1 MSLKYLTKRN
11 ALNATTKLGVT
22 THFNHLRSI
31 PRAWLIRRSKHD
43 PKLKSVRPADRIKWW
58 NIVPGDQIRLRG
70 DPDSTLHE
78 VLSINRLSNRVFLKN
93 TGVGFMLFNSV
104 SYSQNYTFSPRPRI
118 LLPLRA
124 KIIIIQD
131 ASCTSESL
139 RYLTS
144 RIPQDLSGDNRSW
157 LPFYFSRILLNE
169 IINRVFASRL
179 GTSEPKWDYVAKRWV
194 WKRFAVQTTPKMPAK
209 YYTSSGLRRIHIP
222 WPKFEVRK
230 YPEGEFIRFYYYLEF
245 EFKLMHPTGGLY
257 DTSIDDVA
265 KVTYQM
271 PAFDPSPL
279 EPLPR
284 VPEEQE
290 YLNLLYNSHR
300 LQEYD
305 DSAPFELYLKW
316 ELANPHSRAKKL
328 ERWKSYQ
335 AGTHELLKSITADEL
350 KHLDGRPLKQAK
362 ADAAFK
368 WREQVKED
376 LEKKKKARWAHTA
389 KVEEW
394 ERKKVKK
401 AKKED
406 RQRKRLTEL
415 VLKDEPNQFLPSAV
429 KEKMRKVAA

>member
-11 ALNATTKLGVT
+11 ALNATTKLGIT

-70 DPDSTLHE
+70 DPDGALHE

-93 TGVGFMLFNSV
+93 TASSPKDSTPPQSKNYH
-104 SYSQNYTFSPRPRI
+104 YSRCQLYIREFLVPDRSDPSG
-118 LLPLRA
+118 PLRR
-124 KIIIIQD
+124 Q
-131 ASCTSESL
+131 S
-139 RYLTS
+139 
-144 RIPQDLSGDNRSW
+144 
-157 LPFYFSRILLNE
+157 
-169 IINRVFASRL
+169 VFASRI
-179 GTSEPKWDYVAKRWV
+179 GSSEPRWDYIAKRWV
-194 WKRFAVQTTPKMPAK
+194 WKRYAVQTTPKLPAQ
-209 YYTSSGLRRIHIP
+209 YYTRAGLRKIRIP
-222 WPKFEVRK
+222 WPRFETRK
-230 YPEGEFIRFYYYLEF
+230 YPE
-245 EFKLMHPTGGLY
+245 GGLY

-265 KVTYQM
+265 KVTYKT
-271 PAFDPSPL
+271 PAFDSSPL

-290 YLNLLYNSHR
+290 YLNLLYNPHR
-300 LQEYD
+300 LQDYD
-305 DSAPFELYLKW
+305 ESAPFELYLKW

-335 AGTHELLKSITADEL
+335 AGTHELLKSITADEV
-350 KHLDGRPLKQAK
+350 KHLDGRSLKQAK
-362 ADAAFK
+362 ADAAFN

-376 LEKKKKARWAHTA
+376 QEKKKKARWAHSA
-389 KVEEW
+389 KVGQW
-394 ERKKVKK
+394 ERKKAKK
-401 AKKED
+401 AQKED

-429 KEKMRKVAA
+429 KQELTKLGS

>member
-1 MSLKYLTKRN
+1 M
-11 ALNATTKLGVT
+11 
-22 THFNHLRSI
+22 HL
-31 PRAWLIRRSKHD
+31 
-43 PKLKSVRPADRIKWW
+43 
-58 NIVPGDQIRLRG
+58 
-70 DPDSTLHE
+70 
-78 VLSINRLSNRVFLKN
+78 
-93 TGVGFMLFNSV
+93 
-104 SYSQNYTFSPRPRI
+104 
-118 LLPLRA
+118 
-124 KIIIIQD
+124 
-131 ASCTSESL
+131 
-139 RYLTS
+139 
-144 RIPQDLSGDNRSW
+144 
-157 LPFYFSRILLNE
+157 
-169 IINRVFASRL
+169 
-179 GTSEPKWDYVAKRWV
+179 
-194 WKRFAVQTTPKMPAK
+194 
-209 YYTSSGLRRIHIP
+209 
-222 WPKFEVRK
+222 
-230 YPEGEFIRFYYYLEF
+230 
-245 EFKLMHPTGGLY
+245 TGGLY

-279 EPLPR
+279 GPLPR

-290 YLNLLYNSHR
+290 YLNLLYNPHR

-305 DSAPFELYLKW
+305 ESAPFELYLKW

-350 KHLDGRPLKQAK
+350 KHLDGRSLKQAK

-376 LEKKKKARWAHTA
+376 QEKKKKARWAHTA

-406 RQRKRLTEL
+406 RQRRRLTEL

-429 KEKMRKVAA
+429 KENMRKVVELES